1 MKKLLTLVF
10 IALSINAISQ
20 SLEKYADGYKYGF
33 KDKATKKIVI
43 PAKYTS
49 VLDFVDGINAVTESK
64 LGSPNMVVEQK
75 WKIIDTKGKEISPDE
90 FDLVQIKKNGIAF
103 VYKLNKT
110 EDNPSGYSYG
120 KAIYKIGIM
129 KKDGTYL
136 FPCELDNISE
146 MGKDYYRIFSTEV
159 GVGVIS
165 IKGTVIIAPQQKFDV
180 KEYIGCDLFSY
191 TNQDPNR
198 KAAVGNGAIGGIIDS
213 KLNILM
219 NQDSIDFC
227 PSTIINSKDC
237 SNKKNLFG
245 LTGGKASNKGI
256 YRVGFGLVVPISYK
270 LSAGNG
276 GGFHSYEV
284 KPNVIEIYET
294 MRKKLIAKYDWN
306 GKLIFSIDK

>member
-1 MKKLLTLVF
+1 MF
-10 IALSINAISQ
+10 IALSIKANSQ
-20 SLEKYADGYKYGF
+20 TLEKYADGYKYGF

-49 VLDFVDGINAVTESK
+49 VLDFTDGINAVSESK
-64 LGSPNMVVEQK
+64 LGSSNMVDEQK
-75 WKIIDTKGKEISPDE
+75 WKIIDTKGKEISSEE
-90 FDLVQIKKNGIAF
+90 FDLIQIKKNGLAF

-110 EDNPSGYSYG
+110 EDNPSGYSFG

-136 FPCELDNISE
+136 LPCELDNISE
-146 MGKDYYRIFSTEV
+146 MGKDYYKIFSKDSGA
-159 GVGVIS
+159 GVVS
-165 IKGTVIIAPQQKFDV
+165 VKGNIIIARQLKFDV

-191 TNQDPNR
+191 TNQDPMR
-198 KAAVGNGAIGGIIDS
+198 KAAVGNGAIGGILDS

-227 PSTIINSKDC
+227 PSLILNSKDC

-245 LTGGKASNKGI
+245 ITGGKASNKGI

-276 GGFHSYEV
+276 GGFHTYEI

-294 MRKKLIAKYDWN
+294 IRKKLIAKYDWN
-306 GKLIFSIDK
+306 GKLIFSIEK